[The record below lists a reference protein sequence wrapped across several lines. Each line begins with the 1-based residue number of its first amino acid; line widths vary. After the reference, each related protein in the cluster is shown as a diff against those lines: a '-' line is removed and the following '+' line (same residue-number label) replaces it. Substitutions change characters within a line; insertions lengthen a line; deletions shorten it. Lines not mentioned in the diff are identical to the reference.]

1 MKPHVKRAIVRYL
14 VDNGAVNSADEYF
27 QNYLYAVTG
36 STAADGEGLARRI
49 LLALYRDGTLTR
61 WESLNAYNGRNAM
74 RMTKWYVYDLA
85 DKSAANILVQTFTFD
100 DRQLLEYVSQY
111 NEQQQARRDILIK
124 SRAASRAYARLNPI
138 YQALK
143 ENTDNQRLKRYE
155 FARKHVGTTYIP
167 CDVCG
172 QETMTLDT
180 SNRRDNYMT
189 AFVCHNCGAYF
200 SNIQDPRPKEK

>member
-27 QNYLYAVTG
+27 QDYLYAVTG

-61 WESLNAYNGRNAM
+61 WESIPAYNGKNDM
-74 RMTKWYVYDLA
+74 RLTWWYVYDIR
-85 DKSAANILVQTFTFD
+85 DKSAANILLETFTFD

-111 NEQQQARRDILIK
+111 NELAAAARLVNIK

-143 ENTDNQRLKRYE
+143 
-155 FARKHVGTTYIP
+155 G
-167 CDVCG
+167 
-172 QETMTLDT
+172 
-180 SNRRDNYMT
+180 
-189 AFVCHNCGAYF
+189 
-200 SNIQDPRPKEK
+200 